1 MRIFKTKLFD
11 RWARNEGL
19 NDIIL
24 LGAVDEIA
32 LGLVDAKLGGFV
44 LKKRIALPGKGKR
57 GGTRTLLAYQ
67 RGNKAI
73 FIYGFTKSERAN
85 INTKELTVLKLL
97 AGELLG
103 YSNQKLEKAI
113 RANELIEIKVQD
125 DE

>member
-73 FIYGFTKSERAN
+73 FIYGFAKSERAN
-85 INTKELTVLKLL
+85 INAKELTVLKLL

>member
-73 FIYGFTKSERAN
+73 FIYGFAKSERAN
-85 INTKELTVLKLL
+85 INAKE
-97 AGELLG
+97 
-103 YSNQKLEKAI
+103 
-113 RANELIEIKVQD
+113 
-125 DE
+125 